1 MPIVSLRD
9 FIELGRFGAI
19 SLGAERKVLEK
30 ILGEPED
37 VDADSFRKERR
48 PAIMKYGDVEFHFEP
63 SAGLHRSFGPARARV
78 LVSTWLRS
86 ARSTTTTLPTCRC
99 SGRGARSSRR
109 S

>member
-63 SAGLHRSFGPARARV
+63 SGI
-78 LVSTWLRS
+78 
-86 ARSTTTTLPTCRC
+86 
-99 SGRGARSSRR
+99 GARGEVVNRFPAGFQWHGRHREGSYLI
-109 S
+109 